1 MSGRRTSR
9 RVSTVPIK
17 KPKEEDFV
25 AADAFDFDKEFR
37 SPKGVM
43 TRAKRSSVVLTKPPL
58 TKTKRRQSMMPTVEE
73 KPAKTTVNRRKSLAP
88 LKPASKILHKGIE
101 LRNFYES
108 PVASPKTSGGKKIS
122 RVDSAKKPIAKK
134 TLELAESPTKKV
146 APHEKNKLSEA
157 EIMKSL
163 DALLDASPKVAEKK
177 SAKQQPSAAKK
188 KLTTKTPMKTGAKT
202 PMKTPKSNKTPMKT
216 PPASTKRAT
225 RNTPAVKNAPKS
237 TIKAPKSTKKVL
249 VTPKVQNLADVKEIS
264 IRLKA
269 LDNDIIEDPK
279 VLLTQVESLPAT
291 PERVDRVVENILSA
305 RVSRKRKSDDKD
317 DEITPNKKPRMQQV
331 SAKKTPKS
339 AKKSPAVLKSRPILV
354 AKKTPGLRRAMART
368 STLVSTP
375 VQVNPANL
383 LKRNLR
389 TKVETAIDKKIAQK
403 PNSSPYILNQQSNE
417 NSPKFEKLPKSTEVT
432 KEVIKAHITG
442 TPVRAARTRKFGT
455 VIQPSLLAADS
466 PVPMTTRRMSST
478 PLRKRVGKTV
488 ATTMP
493 AEIVDSTPIR
503 APAAEA
509 KTPAREEA
517 SSPVVPMSPPGEM
530 FTGKLGKVCVI
541 M

>member
-1 MSGRRTSR
+1 M
-9 RVSTVPIK
+9 VPIK
-17 KPKEEDFV
+17 KPKEENFV

-37 SPKGVM
+37 APKGVM
-43 TRAKRSSVVLTKPPL
+43 TRARRSSVVLTKPPL

-88 LKPASKILHKGIE
+88 LKPASKTLHKGIE

-163 DALLDASPKVAEKK
+163 DALLDASPEISEKK

-188 KLTTKTPMKTGAKT
+188 KLTTKTPMKPAAKT
-202 PMKTPKSNKTPMKT
+202 PMKTPKSNKTAMKTPKSSKT
-216 PPASTKRAT
+216 PPASTRRAT
-225 RNTPAVKNAPKS
+225 RNTPAVKKAPKS
-237 TIKAPKSTKKVL
+237 TIKAPKSTKKVS

-264 IRLKA
+264 IRLKV

-279 VLLTQVESLPAT
+279 VLLSQVESLPAT
-291 PERVDRVVENILSA
+291 PERVDQVVENILSA

-317 DEITPNKKPRMQQV
+317 DEITPNKKPRMQQA

-383 LKRNLR
+383 LKRNQR
-389 TKVETAIDKKIAQK
+389 TKVETAIEKKIAQK
-403 PNSSPYILNQQSNE
+403 PNSSPYILNQQDV
-417 NSPKFEKLPKSTEVT
+417 KHKV
-432 KEVIKAHITG
+432 G
-442 TPVRAARTRKFGT
+442 
-455 VIQPSLLAADS
+455 
-466 PVPMTTRRMSST
+466 
-478 PLRKRVGKTV
+478 LRCKG
-488 ATTMP
+488 
-493 AEIVDSTPIR
+493 
-503 APAAEA
+503 
-509 KTPAREEA
+509 
-517 SSPVVPMSPPGEM
+517 
-530 FTGKLGKVCVI
+530 CC
-541 M
+541 